1 MTTLLSL
8 LTLTTFIST
17 GVLTVFAGADE
28 NRTKIGSYNV
38 YHDRPH
44 YMALPQRIKMLGE
57 SVHSEGFDILN
68 LQEVPQIRYWA
79 DAVRHSKTIN
89 WGQTL
94 RSHLSNID
102 YNYAEF
108 INQGK
113 EFEWVSR
120 FQTGLAV
127 LTRYPILKTQELVF
141 RRQENAIP
149 TPKFMNQGK
158 ELEWVSRFQ
167 TAFAVLTRHPILKAQ
182 ELVFSRQ
189 ESAIPTPILIPYIP
203 ENRSALLVTV
213 KTPNGPLL
221 VVNTHLTGRENRAIQ
236 VKQIREL
243 MEVIKQQR
251 RQMPVVLTGD
261 LNAQPDSET
270 IRIITKDYGFT
281 DAMVV
286 TDTVRP
292 TCCRCIKA
300 GYINS
305 QDVCPVDNPMQDR
318 IDYVFVSLSTSD
330 QPPIIRSAGVFL
342 DQPSYDSDENWL
354 NSSDHIGVK
363 ALLEFRQDSGR

>member
-1 MTTLLSL
+1 MTRLLSL

-44 YMALPQRIKMLGE
+44 YMALPERIKMLKE

-94 RSHLSNID
+94 RSHLSDID

-120 FQTGLAV
+120 FQT
-127 LTRYPILKTQELVF
+127 
-141 RRQENAIP
+141 
-149 TPKFMNQGK
+149 
-158 ELEWVSRFQ
+158 
-167 TAFAVLTRHPILKAQ
+167 AFAVLTRHPMVKAQ

-270 IRIITKDYGFT
+270 IRMITKDYGFT

-330 QPPIIRSAGVFL
+330 RPPIIRNAGVFL
-342 DQPSYDSDENWL
+342 DQPSYDSNENWL

-363 ALLEFRQDSGR
+363 AILEFRQDSGR